1 MNKLNLRV
9 FLITCAV
16 ILLSACSTPDTP
28 QEVTRAFWEA
38 VLNNDAGKAAKYSTL
53 VDPQKYDGFS
63 KDWTGYQPS
72 WGKVVIE
79 GNKASVESE
88 FFGPARSGQ
97 ENRQL
102 TTYLVRI
109 DEQWKVDYDRTGQG
123 ISGGTFGEL
132 FDRLSQMGDEFS
144 QQLQYSSSE
153 FNAEMERLGDEL
165 EAKSSEL
172 DRQASEIMDRYAK
185 ELNET
190 IDELVDSINRALEDG
205 KEKLSDKDR
214 QVLIEV
220 SNELEAGSKEL
231 SDPDAQSIAENSVSI
246 GHAQVRLQS
255 VDNDAFSEYQ
265 KQWQELTEQYKQ
277 DVENMLAELKSSWQQ

>member
-1 MNKLNLRV
+1 MNKLNLRL
-9 FLITCAV
+9 FLITCSV
-16 ILLSACSTPDTP
+16 ILLSACSAPKTP

-79 GNKASVESE
+79 GNRASIVSE
-88 FFGPARSGQ
+88 FFSPARSGQ

-109 DEQWKVDYDRTGQG
+109 DEQWKVDYDRTGRG
-123 ISGGTFGEL
+123 ISGGAFAEL

-220 SNELEAGSKEL
+220 SNDLEAGSQEL
-231 SDPDAQSIAENSVSI
+231 SDPDAQSIAENSVSV

-255 VDNDAFSEYQ
+255 IENDAFSEYQ

-277 DVENMLAELKSSWQQ
+277 DVEKMLAELNSRWQQ